1 MPWKNRLSVA
11 MAILLAVVGLVLGS
25 VPGLAR
31 TASEKTTTLIS
42 LDVRQMYLQDV
53 LRLIAEKADINI
65 IVEKEVLEANIV
77 ITLSL
82 ENVDLWQALESIL
95 EVSGFGYREEDGVIR
110 VIKLEAEPPPALE
123 RKRFQ
128 LNYINVE
135 EKKDVLT
142 KALDN
147 ITEGE
152 GELFLDPLTNSVY
165 VTAISS
171 CLKKVEEYFE
181 VADVRRKRIMIKVE
195 FIEVR
200 LTDEVKLGIKWR
212 WEGAYED
219 YPLGVTFDYPST
231 LAAGMGIIFGSAEQ
245 EFRGI
250 IDILISE
257 GKAHLLSSPNIVTL
271 EGQEATIDV
280 GDEYPYRGKS
290 RLVEGVWVYDIEFV
304 TVGATLLVTPHI
316 KEEKWIV
323 LDIQP
328 EVSEITGPPPFVGAP
343 PIVGTRKAKTQIA
356 VDDGNT
362 IVIGGLLRET
372 EKETKSG
379 VPFLSRIPILGSL
392 FSHKTV
398 KKEKTDLLILIT
410 PYVLPEEMEEVNVL
424 EQRKPLKVQIEEL
437 YQKGKDCK
445 DSGEYEKARQC
456 FEEVLKESRIY
467 GFTDYLKIAEKE
479 LAVLKGLEEEL
490 RNTIKEK
497 LSPTSNEIASKKEK
511 GLAIVLVV
519 LFLVAALSSN

>member
-25 VPGLAR
+25 VPELAR

-77 ITLSL
+77 ITLCL
-82 ENVDLWQALESIL
+82 EDVDLWQALESIL
-95 EVSGFGYREEDGVIR
+95 EISGFGYREEDGVIR
-110 VIKLEAEPPPALE
+110 VVKSEAEPPPALE
-123 RKRFQ
+123 EKRFQ

-142 KALDN
+142 KALGN
-147 ITEGE
+147 IIKGE

-171 CLKKVEEYFE
+171 CLKKVKEYFE

-271 EGQEATIDV
+271 EGQEAEIDV
-280 GDEYPYRGKS
+280 VDEYPYETY
-290 RLVEGVWVYDIEFV
+290 VVEEGVKETIIKFKSI
-304 TVGATLLVTPHI
+304 GATLLVTPHI

-323 LDIQP
+323 LDIEP
-328 EVSEITGPPPFVGAP
+328 EVSEITGAPPFVGAP
-343 PIVGTRKAKTQIA
+343 PIVGTRKARTQIA
-356 VDDGNT
+356 VNDGNT

-445 DSGEYEKARQC
+445 DSGKYEKARQC
-456 FEEVLKESRIY
+456 FEEVLKESRVY

-479 LAVLKGLEEEL
+479 LAILKGLEEEL
-490 RNTIKEK
+490 KDTIKEK
-497 LSPTSNEIASKKEK
+497 LSPPSNEIASKKEK